1 MNKDIFIQHGID
13 ITPNQLQLFDKY
25 RNLILEYNKVMDI
38 TNITDEE
45 GMYIKHFLDSVLIK
59 NSNINFNNVKLIDIG
74 TGGGFP
80 GIPLKI
86 IYPSVNITLLDSLNK
101 RVNFLNNVVK
111 ELDLRDVE
119 TIHGRAEEF
128 ARKDSYREVYDIA
141 VSRAVAQLST
151 LIEYCLAYVKVGG
164 YFISM
169 KGPNYKEELKQA
181 SNSLKVMGGKVTDI
195 IEYSLPNNN
204 GDRTIIVIKKI
215 CSTPKKYPRGQGKP
229 RNMPL

>member
-181 SNSLKVMGGKVTDI
+181 GNSLKVMGGKVTEI